1 MTVFNTEEEETLT
14 ENTTWGLFSSH
25 NQLPDMAEEYVTNN
39 QKGAKDNR
47 SRLTPI
53 AGFESWPVKKVSTEE
68 LMLLNCGVG
77 KDS

>member
-25 NQLPDMAEEYVTNN
+25 NQLPDMTEEYVTNN

-53 AGFESWPVKKVSTEE
+53 V
-68 LMLLNCGVG
+68 
-77 KDS
+77 